1 MAYSGIIGNT
11 TFNALKV
18 IDHAFRRCRL
28 PAQAITA
35 EMQDYA
41 IDTLNTSL
49 AELASV
55 KTPSW
60 CIEQLILPMYEN
72 QPVVEL
78 PIGTVD
84 VLNLNYRVLQLL
96 SGATTTT
103 STTYR
108 VDFTSAT
115 VVNTV
120 GIKWSAAAVPVSF
133 QVSTDGSSW
142 TTVGTSS
149 VTASAG
155 EITWTDI
162 SGALAYAYFRI
173 VATSGSLNYSAI
185 TLGNLPQQ
193 IPLGQLNRDSYVNQS
208 NLQFPGR
215 PSNYYF
221 QRDLPQP
228 IVRLWPA
235 PFSAAEQAQLIL
247 WRPASCRRP
256 RPRVAAGGGE
266 APRPLPE
273 HAPCTAS
280 LCLPTPRLPTRPAGS
295 SSSLSTPTTAPPW
308 SRSPSPR
315 STAML
320 QSRAR
325 TATESSRCAASIA
338 RMTCS
343 GGWPV
348 LARGS

>member
-1 MAYSGIIGNT
+1 MAYSGNVSGT

-18 IDHAFRRCRL
+18 VDHAFRRCRL
-28 PAQAITA
+28 PAQAITS
-35 EMQDYA
+35 EMHSYA
-41 IDTLNTSL
+41 LDSL
-49 AELASV
+49 YLMLSELANI

-72 QPVVEL
+72 QPVVTL
-78 PIGTVD
+78 PPGTVE

-120 GIKWSAAAVPVSF
+120 GIKWSAAAVPVNF
-133 QVSTDGSSW
+133 QVSTNGSSW

-162 SGALAYAYFRI
+162 SGALAYPYFRI
-173 VATSGSLNYSAI
+173 VATTGTLNYSAI

-221 QRDLPQP
+221 QRDLPEP
-228 IVRLWPA
+228 IVNLWPA

-247 WRPASCRRP
+247 WRHRQIMDTENLQQEVEVPQRWLQAIIDGLAS
-256 RPRVAAGGGE
+256 RVAAE
-266 APRPLPE
+266 TPQVDAALMPLLDQRAAMSMQRAWDGDNDGSPIQINPGI
-273 HAPCTAS
+273 AAY
-280 LCLPTPRLPTRPAGS
+280 TR
-295 SSSLSTPTTAPPW
+295 
-308 SRSPSPR
+308 
-315 STAML
+315 
-320 QSRAR
+320 
-325 TATESSRCAASIA
+325 
-338 RMTCS
+338 
-343 GGWPV
+343 
-348 LARGS
+348 

>member
-1 MAYSGIIGNT
+1 MAYSGNVSGT

-18 IDHAFRRCRL
+18 VDHAFRRCRL

-35 EMQDYA
+35 EMQTYA
-41 IDTLNTSL
+41 LDSL
-49 AELASV
+49 YLMLSELANI

-72 QPVVEL
+72 QPLITL
-78 PIGTVD
+78 PPGTVE

-96 SGATTTT
+96 DGASVTT
-103 STTYR
+103 STSYT
-108 VDFTSAT
+108 VNFTTQT

-120 GIKWSAAAVPVSF
+120 GIKWSAAAVPVNF
-133 QVSTDGSSW
+133 QVSTNGSSW

-173 VATSGSLNYSAI
+173 VATSGTLNYSEI

-208 NLQFPGR
+208 NLQFPSR
-215 PSNYYF
+215 PSSYYF
-221 QRDLPQP
+221 QRDLPEP
-228 IVRLWPA
+228 VVYLWPA

-247 WRPASCRRP
+247 WRHRQIMDTENLQQEVEVPQRWLQAIVDGLASK
-256 RPRVAAGGGE
+256 VAAETPQVDVALMPILDQRAAVSMQRAWDGDNDGSPIQINPGIR
-266 APRPLPE
+266 AY
-273 HAPCTAS
+273 TA
-280 LCLPTPRLPTRPAGS
+280 
-295 SSSLSTPTTAPPW
+295 
-308 SRSPSPR
+308 
-315 STAML
+315 
-320 QSRAR
+320 
-325 TATESSRCAASIA
+325 
-338 RMTCS
+338 
-343 GGWPV
+343 
-348 LARGS
+348 